1 MSVQPD
7 YSAAALMRDPATWE
21 ADRKA
26 RAKLEGAA
34 PAMAAA
40 IQRFLALCDARGAM
54 DENACTRV
62 VAEFRHAL
70 KEAGL

>member
-1 MSVQPD
+1 MSTPD
-7 YSAAALMRDPATWE
+7 YSAAALMRDPAKWE

-40 IQRFLALCDARGAM
+40 IQRYLALVDS
-54 DENACTRV
+54 RV
-62 VAEFRHAL
+62 EIRQEDCVRVTAEFRHAL